1 MATTLFTE
9 MAGDIPCPHPS
20 ELLDD
25 QAEGN
30 GQDWA
35 EQRTGSQGR
44 RASCLGEG
52 EG

>member
-25 QAEGN
+25 QVLCKGPVVF
-30 GQDWA
+30 
-35 EQRTGSQGR
+35 
-44 RASCLGEG
+44 
-52 EG
+52 